1 MLDRFLDELVI
12 TNQDA
17 IPEVKNRQ
25 KPKLNK
31 FKSTGKSVPVVTE
44 LFSRILIYLRAAIR
58 LRTSIVE
65 PIHLTGSGSV
75 RPAPALEKTKF
86 LHNFKL
92 NKTNKIRKKD
102 NFTFIQCTKFFFQFV

>member
-44 LFSRILIYLRAAIR
+44 LFSRILIYLRDAIR
-58 LRTSIVE
+58 LRTSVVE
-65 PIHLTGSGSV
+65 PIHLNRLWVSAAGSGTG
-75 RPAPALEKTKF
+75 K
-86 LHNFKL
+86 
-92 NKTNKIRKKD
+92 NKISSQLLIKQNK
-102 NFTFIQCTKFFFQFV
+102 